1 MSEKPP
7 ARQVTIPESLQLQLV
22 DFRRRLWRMKIAES
36 VAAGLIGLLV
46 SFLLVYGLDRI
57 IATPAWARLLILA
70 AGVSLFAVFAPYW
83 LHRWIWR
90 RRKETQIAQLIAKHY
105 PGLGDRLLGVIE
117 LQDQE
122 ANLDTLSPRLREAAM
137 QAVAA
142 EAQHKPLIKA
152 LPAPR
157 HLKWAALALILTL
170 AAAFILISTPQA
182 GINALQR
189 WIMPLSET
197 ERYTF
202 TKLEN
207 PPRYLAVPFGE
218 SFQISLRLSR
228 DSQQQ
233 PINATGRYSQ
243 QPEISTRLKDQSY
256 SFTFPGQ
263 QSEGTIHFRIG
274 DLRHEV
280 KVEPM
285 ERPAVKEVWAT
296 LTAPDYLQIPARKI
310 SLHTGS
316 LSAVEGSKMQI
327 DLQMNR
333 PLAKTSSY
341 GPVEYAAQ
349 EGVDKTPTQNPFQ
362 KTLQISGHHASTETF
377 AIGSRDFQI
386 PFQWQDQYGLM
397 GEPGFL
403 IRVDAIQDAPPTCYL
418 QGVNRQHIML
428 PEETIDFESLG
439 EDDFSVHSTGIEWSG
454 QLTQP
459 GAEPPAKG
467 ELLLG
472 EGKPGDTHLLRPVA
486 FCPSAFG
493 ITPQKIT
500 LRAWAKD
507 FFPDRVR
514 SYSDPIVIYV
524 LTRDEHRQILK
535 SRFERQIS
543 ELEDLARRE
552 LNLFEENQRLERL
565 NGEQLLSEE
574 VRKQLSKQQ
583 QEEDETKR
591 RTQELTAEMEQ
602 LLKDAARNGEIDKD
616 TMRKIAESLK
626 SMQELSSQDVP
637 KVQKELS
644 EANQASNSSEKAEQ
658 DMQKAVEEQQKVVEK
673 MQEAIAK
680 ANDANRKFEAGTFVK
695 RLKKAATEQMSITQ
709 SLVEGFTRTPEASIL
724 GQFHNQV
731 DPSDLTLL
739 KRNTSQQTMTSG
751 DIRWIQEDLA
761 NYHARTEMES
771 CKKILDAMRESDITL
786 HLEEIINALSTNLS
800 YQAARQS
807 KHWADELNKWAGM
820 LDAENQGGNGNG
832 QGGDG
837 GSAAENEDFEF
848 MLRVM
853 KMIQKQQDL
862 RSRTRALEQFR
873 RDHQPSPAN

>member
-1 MSEKPP
+1 
-7 ARQVTIPESLQLQLV
+7 
-22 DFRRRLWRMKIAES
+22 
-36 VAAGLIGLLV
+36 
-46 SFLLVYGLDRI
+46 
-57 IATPAWARLLILA
+57 
-70 AGVSLFAVFAPYW
+70 
-83 LHRWIWR
+83 
-90 RRKETQIAQLIAKHY
+90 
-105 PGLGDRLLGVIE
+105 
-117 LQDQE
+117 
-122 ANLDTLSPRLREAAM
+122 
-137 QAVAA
+137 
-142 EAQHKPLIKA
+142 
-152 LPAPR
+152 
-157 HLKWAALALILTL
+157 
-170 AAAFILISTPQA
+170 
-182 GINALQR
+182 
-189 WIMPLSET
+189 MPLSKT

-202 TKLEN
+202 TRLEN

-218 SFQISLRLSR
+218 SFRITLHLCK

-233 PINATGRYSQ
+233 PINAIGRYAL
-243 QPEISTRLKDQSY
+243 QPEITAQLKDRSY

-263 QSEGTIHFRIG
+263 QSEGTILFRIG

-285 ERPAVKEVWAT
+285 DRPAVKDIWAT
-296 LTAPDYLQIPARKI
+296 LTAPDYLQVPPRKI
-310 SLHTGS
+310 NLRTGS
-316 LSAVEGSKMQI
+316 LSTVEGSRVQI
-327 DLQMNR
+327 DLEMNR
-333 PLAKTSSY
+333 PLAETSSY
-341 GPVEYAAQ
+341 GPIEYPTQ
-349 EGVDKTPTQNPFQ
+349 EGLQQAPPQDPFN
-362 KTLQISGHHASTETF
+362 KPLKISGQKAATETF
-377 AIGSRDFQI
+377 TIGSHDFEI

-397 GEPGFL
+397 GEPGFR

-418 QGVNRQHIML
+418 QGINRQHIML
-428 PEETIDFESLG
+428 PEETIDFESLA
-439 EDDFSVHSTGIEWSG
+439 EDDFSVQSTGIQWSG

-472 EGKPGDTHLLRPVA
+472 EGKPGDTHMPRPVA

-507 FFPDRVR
+507 FFPGRQR

-524 LTRDEHRQILK
+524 LTRYEHRQILK

-565 NGEQLLSEE
+565 NGEKLQNEE
-574 VRKQLSKQQ
+574 GRKQLSKQL

-591 RTQELTAEMEQ
+591 RTELLTAEMEQ
-602 LLKDAARNGEIDKD
+602 LLKDAARNGEIDEE
-616 TMRKIAESLK
+616 TMRKITESLK
-626 SMQELSSQDVP
+626 SMQELSTQDIP

-644 EANQASNSSEKAEQ
+644 EANQASNSSEKSEQ
-658 DMQKAVEEQQKVVEK
+658 DMQKAVNEQQNVVEK
-673 MQEAIAK
+673 MQEAIAN
-680 ANDANRKFEAGTFVK
+680 ANDANRRFEAGTFVK
-695 RLKKAATEQMSITQ
+695 RLKKAATEQTGITQ
-709 SLVEGFTRTPEASIL
+709 SLVEGFARTPKASIL

-739 KRNTSQQTMTSG
+739 NRNTSQQTMTSG

-761 NYHARTEMES
+761 NYHARTKTES
-771 CKKILDAMRESDITL
+771 CKQILDAMRESDITL
-786 HLEEIINALSTNLS
+786 HLEEIINLLSTNLS
-800 YQAARQS
+800 YQAAQQS
-807 KHWADELNKWAGM
+807 KHWGEELKKWAGM
-820 LDAENQGGNGNG
+820 LDAENQAGNGNG
-832 QGGDG
+832 QGGG
-837 GSAAENEDFEF
+837 GSGASESEDFEF

>member
-7 ARQVTIPESLQLQLV
+7 SRQVTIPESLQLQLV

-57 IATPAWARLLILA
+57 IATSAWARLLILLVGA
-70 AGVSLFAVFAPYW
+70 SLFTVFAPYW
-83 LHRWIWR
+83 LHRWVWR
-90 RRKETQIAQLIAKHY
+90 RRKEAQIAQLIAKHY

-137 QAVAA
+137 QAVAS
-142 EAQHKPLIKA
+142 EAQLKPLIKA
-152 LPAPR
+152 LPAP
-157 HLKWAALALILTL
+157 HHIKWAGLTLILTL
-170 AAAFILISTPQA
+170 TAAFILISTPQA

-189 WIMPLSET
+189 WIMPLSKT

-218 SFQISLRLSR
+218 SFRIALHLTK

-233 PINATGRYSQ
+233 PISATGRYAL
-243 QPEISTRLKDQSY
+243 QPEITTQLKDQTY
-256 SFTFPGQ
+256 HFTFPGQ
-263 QSEGTIHFRIG
+263 QSAGTILFRLG

-280 KVEPM
+280 KIEPM
-285 ERPAVKEVWAT
+285 ERPAVKEVTAT
-296 LTAPDYLQIPARKI
+296 LTAPDYLKIPARKI
-310 SLHTGS
+310 NLHTGS
-316 LSAVEGSKMQI
+316 LSAVQGSQVQI

-333 PLAKTSSY
+333 PLAENSSY
-341 GPVEYAAQ
+341 GPIDYPTPEDA
-349 EGVDKTPTQNPFQ
+349 DKAHTQNPFD
-362 KTLQISGHHASTETF
+362 KPLQISGLKASTETF
-377 AIGSRDFQI
+377 AIDSRDFEI

-397 GEPGFL
+397 GDPGFH
-403 IRVDAIQDAPPTCYL
+403 IRIDAIQDAPPTCYL
-418 QGVNRQHIML
+418 QGVDRQLIML
-428 PEETIDFESLG
+428 PEETIDFESLA
-439 EDDFSVHSTGIEWSG
+439 EDDFSIHSTGIEWSG
-454 QLTQP
+454 QLAQP

-472 EGKPGDTHLLRPVA
+472 EGKPDETHMLRPVA

-507 FFPDRVR
+507 SLPGRER

-552 LNLFEENQRLERL
+552 LNMLEENQRLERL
-565 NGEQLLSEE
+565 SGEQLQNEE
-574 VRKQLSKQQ
+574 GRKQLSKQQ
-583 QEEDETKR
+583 QGEDETKR
-591 RTQELTAEMEQ
+591 RTEELTAEMEQ

-637 KVQKELS
+637 EVQKQLS
-644 EANQASNSSEKAEQ
+644 EANQASNSGEKSEQ

-695 RLKKAATEQMSITQ
+695 RLKKAASEQTGITQ

-724 GQFHNQV
+724 GQFYNQV

-739 KRNTSQQTMTSG
+739 KRNTSQQIMTSG

-761 NYHARTEMES
+761 NYHARTKMES
-771 CKKILDAMRESDITL
+771 CKQILDAMRESDITL
-786 HLEEIINALSTNLS
+786 HLEEIISSLSTNLS
-800 YQAARQS
+800 YQAAQQS
-807 KHWADELNKWAGM
+807 KHWADQLNKWAGM
-820 LDAENQGGNGNG
+820 LDAENQTGGGG
-832 QGGDG
+832 GGDG
-837 GSAAENEDFEF
+837 AGSAAENEDFEF

-873 RDHQPSPAN
+873 RDQQPSPTR